1 MFIYIFFFLM
11 GYYSCISYNKYS
23 LNINLN
29 TENTIL
35 SLFETK
41 LNSLKKNQDKI
52 FELVKPEY
60 RSASP

>member
-1 MFIYIFFFLM
+1 M

-29 TENTIL
+29 TDNTTL

-41 LNSLKKNQDKI
+41 LNSLQKNQAKI